1 MKDYTNTSRTADSTA
16 MRLLHSDG
24 LVMICLY
31 AAALVIHTL
40 MAQCVTIFNLTPDE
54 YSVTAI
60 AAYANGFDWSSTVS
74 TGGYYGYFQGLLYTP
89 IFRLTDDPYL
99 RYKLMVIL
107 NGAVM
112 SLAPVIIYYLSRKS
126 FGIGKPSSALFAAVC
141 GLYPC
146 YMLLTKFTWNETMC
160 NILPWI
166 FLLLAYKALSCT
178 ETVKKQVFSALGG
191 LTLVAAYATHG
202 RMLAL
207 LAAGV
212 VLVIV
217 AFFVMKKRI
226 FCFTGFSIS
235 IAVAFIGD
243 KLLKSYFQNALWLT
257 GETGSAPANT
267 IEKMTSRLSG
277 IDGDMIADFFKA
289 LIGHLFYF
297 ISSTWGFG
305 AICMVLII
313 AGVVF
318 YIKRRCDITDC
329 VKEGKDA
336 PEDYLPANDAVMTI
350 FTLLVMAAVFVVSVA
365 FKGSSN
371 VLTQR
376 SDTLIY
382 GRYTEVFYPIAI
394 FTALLLIYRKKL
406 TLIHSFSALAGAA
419 VINALTVAFIVPVV
433 TNGTRMVSG
442 MILGIAPIRW
452 GEKIKDLPTNDTF
465 LKIIITVMA
474 VLIAFTLAHI
484 LLRNRKRLYL
494 IYALPLAGLLIYT
507 NIYCYI
513 NYNVNQ
519 SRNAAVGAENM
530 DEVLSVL
537 NGSGF
542 DSVCCFGVSKEK
554 YVKGQFLYPEME
566 FIIADNFSELSALSK
581 TPDLIIADREDNLNL
596 WVEDVCLVGD
606 INRTMHL
613 YACTDEAKLWAEEQ
627 GLALY
632 ENGIIRY
639 SGKELP
645 STAAVEKTEKS
656 SVLPPKSAIYTNYT
670 LLYKPG
676 TYYITVTG
684 ESLDGDAT
692 TLTLTSD
699 KGANKLPYTITG
711 QSADTLRIALT
722 VDAKTQSVRFKISNN
737 NGFPIRVDSL
747 TIEKSEDVS
756 AYSLR

>member
-419 VINALTVAFIVPVV
+419 VINALTVAFVVPVV

-442 MILGIAPIRW
+442 MILGIAPMRW

-596 WVEDVCLVGD
+596 WVKDVCLVGD

-699 KGANKLPYTITG
+699 KGANKLPYTITE

>member
-684 ESLDGDAT
+684 KSLDGDAT

-699 KGANKLPYTITG
+699 KGANKLPYTITE

>member
-112 SLAPVIIYYLSRKS
+112 SLAPVIIYYLSRKR

-350 FTLLVMAAVFVVSVA
+350 FTLLVMVAVFVVSVA

-419 VINALTVAFIVPVV
+419 VINALTVAFVVPVV

-442 MILGIAPIRW
+442 MILGIAPMRW

-684 ESLDGDAT
+684 KSLDGDAT

-699 KGANKLPYTITG
+699 KGANKLPYTITE